1 MANDQMTKLEV
12 EIPAPAQMQ
21 KLAEDLYWFRFSLPF
36 RLNHINLYALDTK
49 DGWLLLDC
57 GINKPSN
64 EEQWDMMLAGPMA
77 NRPIAGIIISHHH
90 ADHIGYA
97 GALSARTGAPI
108 FIGQT
113 EYDMAHWALSQ
124 SEEHFGNVAGDAYAE
139 FGLTAETVARTRAV
153 GNYYRSLVGDL
164 PAVTIVEAGHEFVT
178 RHGRWTVR
186 FDAGHSPGHL
196 SLTEHDRKLYIGV
209 DFLLPRISPNISVS
223 LRNPDGDVLAAYFTY
238 LEDMTKMAP
247 DWLVISG
254 HDWPYYGGAGRARAL
269 IAHHEARLASL
280 LAPQRPLSTADA
292 MHELFRFELT
302 DHEVFFASCEARA
315 HLNNLVTRGD
325 MTSDVEN
332 GVSIFTPA

>member
-1 MANDQMTKLEV
+1 MADQMTKLDV
-12 EIPAPAQMQ
+12 EIPAAGQMCQ
-21 KLAEDLYWFRFSLPF
+21 LAEDLYWFRFSLPF
-36 RLNHINLYALDTK
+36 RLNHINLYAFDTE

-64 EEQWDMMLAGPMA
+64 AEQWDIMLDGPLAG
-77 NRPIAGIIISHHH
+77 RLIAGIIVSHHH

-97 GALSARTGAPI
+97 GSLSARTGAPI

-124 SEEHFGNVAGDAYAE
+124 SEENFGNVAGDAYAN

-164 PAVTIVEAGHEFVT
+164 PAVTIVEPGHEFVT
-178 RHGRWTVR
+178 RHGRWVVR

-196 SLTEHDRKLYIGV
+196 SLTEYDRKLYIGV

-223 LRNPDGDVLAAYFTY
+223 LRNPDGDVLAANFSY
-238 LEDMTKMAP
+238 LADMTKMAP

-254 HDWPYYGGAGRARAL
+254 HDWPYYGGAARAQAL
-269 IAHHEARLASL
+269 IAHHESRLAAL
-280 LAPQRPLSTADA
+280 LAPNRPLSTAEA
-292 MHELFRFELT
+292 MQELFRFELT

-315 HLNNLVTRGD
+315 HLNHLVTRGD
-325 MTSDVEN
+325 MIRDVQK